1 MHMAHPYGPW
11 VCGYG
16 PDVFVAQKNG
26 AEGFFFFF
34 FLKKKKTHNL
44 VVDKNQAH
52 FFHCN
57 IEI

>member
-1 MHMAHPYGPW
+1 MAHPYGPW

-26 AEGFFFFF
+26 PEGFFSKRKKKK
-34 FLKKKKTHNL
+34 KKKKTHNP